1 MVPVVE
7 WEKMIWQS
15 SRGRKTS
22 QPLRLV
28 LAQGLKSIVG
38 FCEIGI

>member
-1 MVPVVE
+1 MVTVVE
-7 WEKMIWQS
+7 WEKIKWQN

-28 LAQGLKSIVG
+28 LVQGLKSIVG
-38 FCEIGI
+38 FGEIGI